1 MLNKRFK
8 IAKCKTSLKLATLRI
23 KLMKNKKLIQIN
35 QMKRELAQL
44 LDSGQD
50 RTARIRVEHVIR
62 EEKMITA
69 YDLIEIYC
77 ELIVARLPIIESQK
91 TCPIDLK
98 EAITS
103 VIYAAPR
110 CSEIPELVD
119 ARKKLHSKIWKRVM
133 CILTYNSQMY
143 LYPTGH
149 PTWTFNIKARIVQQ
163 STINN
168 RFPSGPLF
176 VIASVNRIPSMVEK
190 LSAVAP
196 DLQTKLQVL
205 IAVAKKHNINWDPT
219 LFEDT
224 ESKVSDDLLKEPVMF
239 EEKLNRIY
247 TLGTHNITSTDTNPS
262 GMASEMMNRR
272 HSFHNNSNNNSSS
285 GKETNWDMGF
295 KNATSATQA
304 AAESAERA
312 SMAARAAAQLS
323 SQGKHSSLSHQSP
336 KASNSSRVPGQQHFK
351 KSYNN
356 SFKDRNPKIQ
366 NPQID
371 PSEEHD
377 MYTYEKRKVGK
388 RSVVDHENIS
398 RETINTSSY
407 GDADRD
413 DKSETDSDDD
423 DENRKFD
430 TGFEYD
436 EGEAKSFFP
445 SPGREE
451 SIRPTENSQ
460 NTHISSPKNN
470 TRDKT
475 DLQKVNSGKSGIQLN
490 DFVKMG
496 SSVYEDDDK
505 RHEPKKK
512 DDLDSENELKFGTLT
527 GGLQNNGGR
536 LKYAPYMKTGITDS
550 SPSDDQASKPS
561 SFNSRASRLEKKE
574 QSVSRSSSESESDDR
589 IEKYLESGS
598 PFAPPESFFNDDEY
612 ADSDEEAQPVPK
624 VEIGIEQVKG
634 SILYGDGDGNRR
646 YRLRRARHRVQSR
659 GSILSAEPE
668 SISWSV
674 ARVMASRTGS
684 PGTAGSMT
692 TCSRRSLGNRFRKP
706 SVANPD

>member
-8 IAKCKTSLKLATLRI
+8 IAKCKTSLKLATSRI
-23 KLMKNKKLIQIN
+23 KLMKNKKIIQIN

-44 LDSGQD
+44 LDSSQD

-62 EEKMITA
+62 EEKMIAA

-119 ARKKLHSKIWKRVM
+119 ARKNFTAKYGKEFVSKALELR
-133 CILTYNSQMY
+133 
-143 LYPTGH
+143 PD
-149 PTWTFNIKARIVQQ
+149 
-163 STINN
+163 
-168 RFPSGPLF
+168 SG
-176 VIASVNRIPSMVEK
+176 VNRMMIEK
-190 LSAVAP
+190 LSTVAPDLHTKLKVLSAVA
-196 DLQTKLQVL
+196 KE
-205 IAVAKKHNINWDPT
+205 HNINWDPT

-224 ESKVSDDLLKEPVMF
+224 ESKVSDELLKEPVMF
-239 EEKLNRIY
+239 EEKLNRRY

-295 KNATSATQA
+295 KDATSAAQA

-323 SQGKHSSLSHQSP
+323 SQGKHSSQSHQSP
-336 KASNSSRVPGQQHFK
+336 KASNTSRVPGQQHFK
-351 KSYNN
+351 ESYNN

-366 NPQID
+366 NPQKN
-371 PSEEHD
+371 PSEEH
-377 MYTYEKRKVGK
+377 
-388 RSVVDHENIS
+388 
-398 RETINTSSY
+398 SSH
-407 GDADRD
+407 RD
-413 DKSETDSDDD
+413 DESETDSDDD
-423 DENRKFD
+423 DEHRKFD

-451 SIRPTENSQ
+451 SIRPTKNSQ
-460 NTHISSPKNN
+460 NTHISSPKTN

-475 DLQKVNSGKSGIQLN
+475 DLQKVNSGKSRIHMN
-490 DFVKMG
+490 DLVERG

-505 RHEPKKK
+505 RHETKKK

-527 GGLQNNGGR
+527 GGLRNNGGR

-561 SFNSRASRLEKKE
+561 SFNSRAGRLEKKE

-589 IEKYLESGS
+589 IEKYLKSGS

-624 VEIGIEQVKG
+624 PTSTGLSLRTKDHVKPKG
-634 SILYGDGDGNRR
+634 KTVISNSTETRR
-646 YRLRRARHRVQSR
+646 SGMQHDRDMN
-659 GSILSAEPE
+659 PE
-668 SISWSV
+668 SPLN
-674 ARVMASRTGS
+674 SRSKQQPNPRKKIVGS
-684 PGTAGSMT
+684 GEMGDRKTSDL
-692 TCSRRSLGNRFRKP
+692 RSERLVEENDVKKP
-706 SVANPD
+706 SHVHPKLPEYDSLAARIQSLRANRQ